1 MTTFRIRRAAVAAGA
16 ALLTLT
22 ACSSGTDTNEDKGA
36 AISQIMDELQGSVSG
51 LPVVEQA
58 PLLDCWR
65 TGLQGFSTDELVT
78 LRDAGAIPDVADGW
92 EPISDAIPAD
102 LNEKAQQ
109 WYDTCAPNSTAPV
122 EDVEL
127 QAP

>member
-1 MTTFRIRRAAVAAGA
+1 M
-16 ALLTLT
+16 LT
-22 ACSSGTDTNEDKGA
+22 ACSSGSNANEDRGA
-36 AISQIMDELQGSVSG
+36 ATSQIMGELQGSVSG

-65 TGLQGFSTDELVT
+65 DGLQGFSTDELVT

-92 EPISDAIPAD
+92 EPISDALPAD

-122 EDVEL
+122 GNVEL